1 MTLHYR
7 NVTRVTDFPV
17 DFSLLCVWKVVFVRT
32 LRATALEPLHVGD
45 SVIVEREHLEQLLQ
59 VLTSRG
65 YEVVGPTLREGAIV
79 YERLTSAEDLPS
91 GWTDEQAGGKY
102 RLKRREDHAL
112 FGYVVGPHSWK
123 KFLHPPLHRLWQAS
137 RDGKEL
143 RILPGEEAAAPHY
156 AFFGVRACELH
167 AIAIQDKVFLDGQ
180 FVDPGYKARRENLF
194 LLAVNCGQ
202 AGGNCF
208 CASMNT
214 GPKATS
220 GFDLALTELLQ
231 NRRHYFL
238 AEVGTV
244 RGGEV
249 LSAVPHQPANDTDK
263 QDAERILDQTTLHM
277 GRRLDTRGIKELLY
291 RNYEHPQWD
300 AVSER
305 CLSCANC
312 TMVCPTCFCTTV
324 EDVTD
329 LTGKDA
335 ARWRRWD
342 SCFTVDF
349 SYIHGGSVR
358 ATPRSR
364 YRQWMTHKLATWI
377 DQFGVSGCVGC
388 GRCITWCPVGIDIT
402 VEAGAIRE
410 SDLVKAPADRG
421 EDSA

>member
-1 MTLHYR
+1 MSAVFNASTLAM
-7 NVTRVTDFPV
+7 N
-17 DFSLLCVWKVVFVRT
+17 
-32 LRATALEPLHVGD
+32 AEALHVGD
-45 SVIVEREHLEQLLQ
+45 TVVVERKHLEQLLQ
-59 VLTSRG
+59 ALVSRG
-65 YEVVGPTLREGAIV
+65 YEVIGPTVRDSAIV
-79 YERLTSAEDLPS
+79 LEHLTSTEDLPA
-91 GWTDEQAGGKY
+91 GWTDEQSGGKY
-102 RLKRREDHAL
+102 RLKRRKDDAL

-123 KFLHPPLHRLWQAS
+123 KFLHPPLQRLWQATRKS
-137 RDGKEL
+137 KEL
-143 RILPGEEAAAPHY
+143 QVLTEQERGTPKC

-167 AIAIQDKVFLDGQ
+167 AIAIQDKVFLDGP
-180 FVDPGYKARRENLF
+180 FVDPGYKSRRENLF
-194 LLAVNCGQ
+194 LVAVNCGQ

-214 GPKATS
+214 GPRATS
-220 GFDLALTELLQ
+220 GFDLALTELWQ
-231 NRRHYFL
+231 DGRHYFL
-238 AEVGTV
+238 VEVGSV
-244 RGGEV
+244 RGAEILRG
-249 LSAVPHQPANDTDK
+249 VPHQLAGDTDR
-263 QDAERILDQTTLHM
+263 QNADRILDKTTHHM
-277 GRRLDTRGIKELLY
+277 GRRLDTHGIKELLY

-300 AVSER
+300 AVTER

-329 LTGKDA
+329 LTGQHA
-335 ARWRRWD
+335 ERWRRWD

-402 VEAGAIRE
+402 VETAAIRE
-410 SDLVKAPADRG
+410 SDLVKATADQSK
-421 EDSA
+421 DSA

>member
-1 MTLHYR
+1 M
-7 NVTRVTDFPV
+7 
-17 DFSLLCVWKVVFVRT
+17 ST
-32 LRATALEPLHVGD
+32 LRAKSAAPFHVGD
-45 SVIVEREHLEQLLQ
+45 AFVLEREHLEQLLQ
-59 VLTSRG
+59 ALVGRG
-65 YEVVGPTLREGAIV
+65 YEVVGPTLHEGAIV
-79 YERLTSAEDLPS
+79 YDHLTSTADLPA

-102 RLKRREDHAL
+102 RVKRREDQAL
-112 FGYVVGPHSWK
+112 FGCVVGPHSWK
-123 KFLHPPLHRLWQAS
+123 KFLYPPLQRLLQAA
-137 RDGKEL
+137 RNGKGL
-143 RILPGEEAAAPHY
+143 RILPEEEPATPKY
-156 AFFGVRACELH
+156 AFFGVRACELS
-167 AIAIQDKVFLDGQ
+167 AIAVQDKVFLDGQ

-202 AGGNCF
+202 AGGTCF

-231 NRRHYFL
+231 NGRHYFL
-238 AEVGTV
+238 VEVGSLRGAEV
-244 RGGEV
+244 
-249 LSAVPHQPANDTDK
+249 LAAVPHQPANDADK
-263 QDAERILDQTTLHM
+263 QYAERILEDATRHM

-300 AVSER
+300 KVAER

-329 LTGKDA
+329 LTGEHA
-335 ARWRRWD
+335 ERWRRWD

-364 YRQWMTHKLATWI
+364 YRQWMIHKLATWI

-402 VEAGAIRE
+402 VETSAIRE
-410 SDLVKAPADRG
+410 SDSVKAPADQSK
-421 EDSA
+421 DLA